1 MNRSFSALTA
11 AFVSLVCAAPASAGD
26 PIMPLSQV
34 HGGMHCTG
42 YSVVHGTDVASFNV
56 DVIDVTKN
64 GILVRASGPAVD
76 QTGLGE
82 GFSGSPIYCPDG
94 QGVSRNIGAVAYGV
108 GDYGNK
114 KALATPIEQILASP
128 VNPPRGSV
136 AKRKLPPGVRPLV
149 PPLTVTGL
157 SAPIQRLVS
166 LAGRRAGRVI
176 LAAPAAAAADFP
188 PQVLR
193 PGSSLSVGL
202 SSGDIQLS
210 AIGTV
215 AYTDGAS
222 VWGFGHAL
230 DAAGARSLL
239 LQDAYVYDVIN
250 NPIGA
255 EGLATYKLAAP
266 GHDLGTLSDDTLDA
280 VVGTV
285 GALPSLIPVSVRARD
300 LDGGATGAFLTQV
313 TDETGLG
320 LPSALDLVGPIAIG
334 DAGVRIL
341 DSFPPEQSGSLCLRI
356 AIRERRSP
364 LRFCNKYAG
373 TAIDLMIDDTSR
385 AIALVLDYKA
395 RNVRR
400 LHVVSIRAD
409 EGIARGLRQGF
420 IVSAAAPRRVHRGQR
435 IRVRVRLRPDRG
447 RVRTFTV
454 RVRVPRSIGR
464 GRALMTLTGTP
475 ADGEPSGLIDELVL
489 GPGTRQDRGSSARS
503 LSALARRVAAIHRFH
518 GVHVTFRSVGKRR
531 RASHTRVAPTAGD
544 PILRISG
551 SVRKVMVV
559 R

>member
-1 MNRSFSALTA
+1 MNRSFAALA
-11 AFVSLVCAAPASAGD
+11 IFLVSLVCAAPASAGD

-42 YSVVHGTDVASFNV
+42 YSVIHGTDISSFKV
-56 DVIDVTKN
+56 DVIDVAAD

-94 QGVSRNIGAVAYGV
+94 QGVSRNIGAIAYSV

-128 VNPPRGSV
+128 VNPPRRAV
-136 AKRKLPPGVRPLV
+136 RKRRLPPGVRPLLA
-149 PPLTVTGL
+149 PLTVTGL
-157 SAPIQRLVS
+157 SPPIQRLVS
-166 LAGRRAGRVI
+166 LAGQRAGRAV
-176 LAAPAAAAADFP
+176 LAAPAASAAAFP

-193 PGSSLSVGL
+193 PGASLSVGL

-215 AYTDGAS
+215 AYTDGPS

-250 NPIGA
+250 NPVGGG
-255 EGLATYKLAAP
+255 GLSTYKLAAP

-285 GALPSLIPVSVRARD
+285 GALPSLVPVSVRVRD
-300 LDGGATGAFLTQV
+300 LDGGATGALRVQV
-313 TDETGLG
+313 TDETSLG
-320 LPSALDLVGPIAIG
+320 LPSALDLVGPIAVG

-341 DSFPPEQSGSLCLRI
+341 DSFPPQQSGTLCLAI

-364 LRFCNKYAG
+364 LRFCNRYAG
-373 TAIDLMIDDTSR
+373 TATDLMIDDASR

-395 RNVRR
+395 RNARR
-400 LHVVSIRAD
+400 LHVLSIDAN

-420 IVSAAAPRRVHRGQR
+420 IVGATAPRRIKPGRR
-435 IRVRVRLRPDRG
+435 IRVRIRVRLDGGP
-447 RVRTFTV
+447 VRTV
-454 RVRVPRSIGR
+454 SLRVPVPRSLAR
-464 GRALMTLTGTP
+464 GRAVMTLSGTP
-475 ADGEPSGLIDELVL
+475 EDGEPTGLIDELAL
-489 GPGTRQDRGSSARS
+489 GQGSPQDGSSAPRS

-518 GVHVTFRSVGKRR
+518 GVNVAFRRVGRR
-531 RASHTRVAPTAGD
+531 ERTRRVRVAASTGD
-544 PILRISG
+544 PTVRISG
-551 SVRKVMVV
+551 STRKLVVV